1 MSQMTA
7 FIEKAKSDG
16 ELMEKLNA
24 LGKKN
29 AGPDEVIALAAEYGF
44 TVTKEEIESARR
56 QSCPHHGKLTEE
68 DLDAVSGGWTQNR
81 YDPAVCKPELG
92 RTRYECLGFLCWCD
106 HLRVE
111 NDVGTI
117 GGGTKLSRY
126 ICDMGAFNY
135 IGGNAGQPV

>member
-1 MSQMTA
+1 MDENKTLSEEQLGFDMSQMTA
-7 FIEKAKSDG
+7 FIEQAKSDG
-16 ELMEKLNA
+16 ELN
-24 LGKKN
+24 
-29 AGPDEVIALAAEYGF
+29 
-44 TVTKEEIESARR
+44 
-56 QSCPHHGKLTEE
+56 EE
-68 DLDAVSGGWTQNR
+68 DLDTVSGGWTQNR
-81 YDPAVCKPELG
+81 YDPAACKPDLG